1 MNSGNL
7 PGRRFSFPVRK
18 KSEANKTVKSIKKI
32 SAGKSPN
39 LPKKEASPPE
49 NVGVATKPRS
59 GSYNL
64 MPASDDQMVRS
75 NEDLESV
82 EVSSRENGSSGDGA
96 LDDIDGD
103 VATGTD
109 VSDPQKTKAAI
120 EHYQSKLNKTM
131 EQIKAEQAAKEEN
144 VNEYLRLASSA
155 SADKQQLARIKAV
168 FEKKNQKSTQSISTL
183 QKKLEGYT
191 KRIEDIQTSGVTGHK
206 KAKEVLSDM
215 GHGLKGVGAN
225 IVDGITGFS
234 GGVVGNIKGAKDTM
248 MAKPKEFAHLIK
260 NKFGS
265 ADNINQM
272 KSLDDAGGMEGEK
285 PQGGTLP
292 ARYLSGYMSFPAS
305 SQSKED
311 TINDKN
317 FKYPSEDDNSS
328 ILSGSNLEY
337 QSSPMSNSQN
347 TSQQFV
353 GLTQAAL
360 EPILQ
365 EVEQLRETNKSLAET
380 VSRLTEELEHC
391 KRWHNTE
398 VSGLRQTLDEE
409 RFKYERLEEQMND
422 MTELNQNE
430 FSNLRQDISSMEEKI
445 EYRLDERTT
454 DLQDNVENCQTRISK
469 MELQQQQQQ
478 IISMEMVEN
487 VTFRTLLTKLINVVL
502 AIVAVV
508 LVIVS
513 TAANLVAPFLTTR
526 ARILSSAILVVAI
539 ILVGRDWE
547 RLTLCLSS
555 IWQYVYESQPF
566 R

>member
-7 PGRRFSFPVRK
+7 AARRFSFPVRK
-18 KSEANKTVKSIKKI
+18 KSDAHKTAKSLKKI
-32 SAGKSPN
+32 SASKSPS
-39 LPKKEASPPE
+39 LSKKESTPPE
-49 NVGVATKPRS
+49 NAGAGSKPRS

-64 MPASDDQMVRS
+64 MPAPDDQMVRS

-103 VATGTD
+103 VATGSD
-109 VSDPQKTKAAI
+109 APDPQRTKAAI
-120 EHYQSKLNKTM
+120 EHYQSKVNKTM

-144 VNEYLRLASSA
+144 VNEYLRLAASA
-155 SADKQQLARIKAV
+155 NADKQQLARIKAV
-168 FEKKNQKSTQSISTL
+168 FEKKNQKSTQSISNL

-191 KRIEDIQTSGVTGHK
+191 KRIEEIQTSGVTGHK

-215 GHGLKGVGAN
+215 GHGLKFRLSVAKDRSKTKGGVGAN

-272 KSLDDAGGMEGEK
+272 KSLEEAGGTEGDK
-285 PQGGTLP
+285 QHGGTLP
-292 ARYLSGYMSFPAS
+292 ARYLVG
-305 SQSKED
+305 
-311 TINDKN
+311 

-328 ILSGSNLEY
+328 ILSGSNYEV
-337 QSSPMSNSQN
+337 QSSPLSNSQN
-347 TSQQFV
+347 TSQQFP
-353 GLTQAAL
+353 GLTPAAL
-360 EPILQ
+360 DPIFQ
-365 EVEQLRETNKSLAET
+365 EMDLLKENNKSLSEMVT
-380 VSRLTEELEHC
+380 RLTDELHQC
-391 KRWHNTE
+391 KRWYGTE
-398 VSGLRQTLDEE
+398 VSALRQSLEE
-409 RFKYERLEEQMND
+409 EGFKYERLEEQMND

-502 AIVAVV
+502 AIVAVI
-508 LVIVS
+508 LVVVS

-526 ARILSSAILVVAI
+526 ARILSSALLVVAI
-539 ILVGRDWE
+539 VIVGRNWDG
-547 RLTLCLSS
+547 LILCMSS
-555 IWQYVYESQPF
+555 IWQYVFEAQPF

>member
-1 MNSGNL
+1 M
-7 PGRRFSFPVRK
+7 K
-18 KSEANKTVKSIKKI
+18 KSEAGKTAKIVKKI
-32 SAGKSPN
+32 SASKSPN
-39 LPKKEASPPE
+39 LPKKEPSPPE
-49 NVGVATKPRS
+49 NAGLGTKPRS

-64 MPASDDQMVRS
+64 MPAPDDQMVRS

-103 VATGTD
+103 GASGTE
-109 VSDPQKTKAAI
+109 VSDPQRTKSAI
-120 EHYQSKLNKTM
+120 EHYQRKLNKTM
-131 EQIKAEQAAKEEN
+131 ELIKAEQAAKEEN
-144 VNEYLRLASSA
+144 VNEYLRLAASA
-155 SADKQQLARIKAV
+155 SEDKQQLARIKAV

-183 QKKLEGYT
+183 QKKLEGYS
-191 KRIEDIQTSGVTGHK
+191 KRIEEIQTSGVTSHK

-215 GHGLKGVGAN
+215 GHGLK
-225 IVDGITGFS
+225 
-234 GGVVGNIKGAKDTM
+234 GVVGNIKGAKDTM

-265 ADNINQM
+265 ADNINQI
-272 KSLDDAGGMEGEK
+272 KSLEEAGGTEGDK
-285 PQGGTLP
+285 QHGGTLP
-292 ARYLSGYMSFPAS
+292 AS
-305 SQSKED
+305 
-311 TINDKN
+311 

-328 ILSGSNLEY
+328 ILSGSNFEI
-337 QSSPMSNSQN
+337 QSSPLSNSQN
-347 TSQQFV
+347 TSQQFP

-365 EVEQLRETNKSLAET
+365 EMEQVKESNKLLSET
-380 VSRLTEELEHC
+380 VTRLTEELDQC
-391 KRWHNTE
+391 KRWYSTE
-398 VSGLRQTLDEE
+398 LTTLRQVFDEE

-430 FSNLRQDISSMEEKI
+430 FSNLRQDITSMDEKI
-445 EYRLDERTT
+445 QYRLDERTT
-454 DLQDNVENCQTRISK
+454 DLQDNVENCQTRITK

-478 IISMEMVEN
+478 IISMEMVDN

-508 LVIVS
+508 LVVVS

-526 ARILSSAILVVAI
+526 ARILSSALLVVAI
-539 ILVGRDWE
+539 ILVGRNWDS
-547 RLTLCLSS
+547 LILCFDS
-555 IWQYVYESQPF
+555 IWQYVFETQPF

>member
-18 KSEANKTVKSIKKI
+18 KSEASKTVKSIKKI
-32 SAGKSPN
+32 AAGKSPN

-49 NVGVATKPRS
+49 NAGTKPRS

-109 VSDPQKTKAAI
+109 VSDPQRTKAAI
-120 EHYQSKLNKTM
+120 EHYQSKVNKTM

-234 GGVVGNIKGAKDTM
+234 GGVVGNIKGAKDTV

-292 ARYLSGYMSFPAS
+292 AS
-305 SQSKED
+305 
-311 TINDKN
+311 

-365 EVEQLRETNKSLAET
+365 EVEVLRETNKSLAET
-380 VSRLTEELEHC
+380 VSRLTEELDHC

-398 VSGLRQTLDEE
+398 VSALRQTLDEE

-513 TAANLVAPFLTTR
+513 TAANLIAPFLTTR
-526 ARILSSAILVVAI
+526 ARILSSAILVMAI

-547 RLTLCLSS
+547 RLVHCLNS
-555 IWQYVYESQPF
+555 IWQYVYESRPF

>member
-1 MNSGNL
+1 M
-7 PGRRFSFPVRK
+7 K
-18 KSEANKTVKSIKKI
+18 KSEAGKTAKIVKKI
-32 SAGKSPN
+32 SACKSPN
-39 LPKKEASPPE
+39 LPKKEPSPPE
-49 NVGVATKPRS
+49 NAGLGTKPRS

-64 MPASDDQMVRS
+64 MPAPDDQMVRS

-103 VATGTD
+103 GASGTE
-109 VSDPQKTKAAI
+109 VSDPQRTKSAI
-120 EHYQSKLNKTM
+120 EHYQRKLSKTM
-131 EQIKAEQAAKEEN
+131 ELIKAEQAAKEEN
-144 VNEYLRLASSA
+144 VNEYLRLAASA
-155 SADKQQLARIKAV
+155 SEDKQQLARIKAV

-183 QKKLEGYT
+183 QKKLEGYS
-191 KRIEDIQTSGVTGHK
+191 KRIEEIQTSGVTSHK

-215 GHGLKGVGAN
+215 GHGLK
-225 IVDGITGFS
+225 
-234 GGVVGNIKGAKDTM
+234 GVVGNIKGAKDTM

-265 ADNINQM
+265 ADNINQI
-272 KSLDDAGGMEGEK
+272 KSLEEAGGTEGDK
-285 PQGGTLP
+285 QHGGTLP
-292 ARYLSGYMSFPAS
+292 AS
-305 SQSKED
+305 
-311 TINDKN
+311 

-328 ILSGSNLEY
+328 ILSGSNFEI
-337 QSSPMSNSQN
+337 QSSPLSNSQN
-347 TSQQFV
+347 TSQQFP

-365 EVEQLRETNKSLAET
+365 EMEQVKESNKLLSET
-380 VSRLTEELEHC
+380 VTRLTEELDQC
-391 KRWHNTE
+391 KRWYSTE
-398 VSGLRQTLDEE
+398 LTTLRQVFDEE

-430 FSNLRQDISSMEEKI
+430 FSNLRQDITSMDEKI
-445 EYRLDERTT
+445 QYRLDERTT
-454 DLQDNVENCQTRISK
+454 DLQDNVENCQTRITK

-478 IISMEMVEN
+478 IISMEMVDN

-508 LVIVS
+508 LVVVS

-526 ARILSSAILVVAI
+526 ARILSSALLVVAI
-539 ILVGRDWE
+539 ILVGRNWDS
-547 RLTLCLSS
+547 LILCFDS
-555 IWQYVYESQPF
+555 IWQYVFETQPF

>member
-1 MNSGNL
+1 MNSRNL
-7 PGRRFSFPVRK
+7 AARRFSFPARK
-18 KSEANKTVKSIKKI
+18 KSEAGKTAKIVKKI
-32 SAGKSPN
+32 SACKSPN
-39 LPKKEASPPE
+39 LPKKEPSPPE
-49 NVGVATKPRS
+49 NAGLGTKPRS

-64 MPASDDQMVRS
+64 MPAPDDQMVRS

-103 VATGTD
+103 GASGTE
-109 VSDPQKTKAAI
+109 VSDPQRTKAAI
-120 EHYQSKLNKTM
+120 EHYQRKLNKTM
-131 EQIKAEQAAKEEN
+131 ELIKAEQAAKEEN
-144 VNEYLRLASSA
+144 VNEYLRLAASA
-155 SADKQQLARIKAV
+155 SEDKQQLARIKAV

-183 QKKLEGYT
+183 QKKLEGYS
-191 KRIEDIQTSGVTGHK
+191 KRIEEIQTSGVTSHK

-215 GHGLKGVGAN
+215 GHGLK
-225 IVDGITGFS
+225 
-234 GGVVGNIKGAKDTM
+234 GVVGNIKGAKDTM

-265 ADNINQM
+265 ADNINQI
-272 KSLDDAGGMEGEK
+272 KSLEEAGGTEGDK
-285 PQGGTLP
+285 QHGGTLP
-292 ARYLSGYMSFPAS
+292 ARYLIG
-305 SQSKED
+305 
-311 TINDKN
+311 

-328 ILSGSNLEY
+328 ILSGSNFEI
-337 QSSPMSNSQN
+337 QSSPLSNSQN
-347 TSQQFV
+347 TSQQFP

-365 EVEQLRETNKSLAET
+365 EMEQIKESNKLLSET
-380 VSRLTEELEHC
+380 VTRLTEELDQC
-391 KRWHNTE
+391 KRWYSTE
-398 VSGLRQTLDEE
+398 LAALKQVFDEE

-430 FSNLRQDISSMEEKI
+430 FSNLRQDITSMDEKI
-445 EYRLDERTT
+445 QYRLDERTT
-454 DLQDNVENCQTRISK
+454 DLQDNVENCQTRITK

-478 IISMEMVEN
+478 IISMEMVDN

-508 LVIVS
+508 LVVVS

-526 ARILSSAILVVAI
+526 ARILSSALLVVAI
-539 ILVGRDWE
+539 ILVGRNWDS
-547 RLTLCLSS
+547 LILCFDS
-555 IWQYVYESQPF
+555 IWQYVFETQPF

>member
-1 MNSGNL
+1 MNSRNL
-7 PGRRFSFPVRK
+7 AARRFSFPARK
-18 KSEANKTVKSIKKI
+18 KSEAGKTSKIVKKI
-32 SAGKSPN
+32 SASKSPN
-39 LPKKEASPPE
+39 LPKKEPSPPE
-49 NVGVATKPRS
+49 NAGLGTKPRS

-64 MPASDDQMVRS
+64 MPAPDDQMVRS

-103 VATGTD
+103 GASGTE
-109 VSDPQKTKAAI
+109 VSDPQRTKSAI
-120 EHYQSKLNKTM
+120 EHYQRKLSKTM
-131 EQIKAEQAAKEEN
+131 ELIKAEQAAKEEN
-144 VNEYLRLASSA
+144 VNEYLRLAASA
-155 SADKQQLARIKAV
+155 SEDKQQLARIKAV

-183 QKKLEGYT
+183 QKKLEGYS
-191 KRIEDIQTSGVTGHK
+191 KRIEEIQTSGVTSHK

-215 GHGLKGVGAN
+215 GHGLKFRLSVAK
-225 IVDGITGFS
+225 DRS
-234 GGVVGNIKGAKDTM
+234 KPKGGVVGNIKGAKDTM

-265 ADNINQM
+265 ADNINQI
-272 KSLDDAGGMEGEK
+272 KSLEEAGGTEGDK
-285 PQGGTLP
+285 QHGGTLP
-292 ARYLSGYMSFPAS
+292 ARYLIG
-305 SQSKED
+305 
-311 TINDKN
+311 

-328 ILSGSNLEY
+328 ILSGSNFEI
-337 QSSPMSNSQN
+337 QSSPLSNSQN
-347 TSQQFV
+347 TSQQFP

-365 EVEQLRETNKSLAET
+365 EMEQVKESNKLLSET
-380 VSRLTEELEHC
+380 VTRLTEELDQC
-391 KRWHNTE
+391 KRWYSTE
-398 VSGLRQTLDEE
+398 LAALKQVFDEE

-430 FSNLRQDISSMEEKI
+430 FSNLRQDITSMDEKI
-445 EYRLDERTT
+445 QYRLDERTT
-454 DLQDNVENCQTRISK
+454 DLQDNVENCQTRITK

-478 IISMEMVEN
+478 IISMEMVDN

-508 LVIVS
+508 LVVVS

-526 ARILSSAILVVAI
+526 ARILSSALLVVAI
-539 ILVGRDWE
+539 ILVGRNWDS
-547 RLTLCLSS
+547 LILCFDS
-555 IWQYVYESQPF
+555 IWQYVFETQPF

>member
-1 MNSGNL
+1 MNSRNL
-7 PGRRFSFPVRK
+7 AARRFSFPARK
-18 KSEANKTVKSIKKI
+18 KSEAGKTAKIVKKI
-32 SAGKSPN
+32 SASKSPN
-39 LPKKEASPPE
+39 LPKKEPSPPE
-49 NVGVATKPRS
+49 NAGLGTKPRS

-64 MPASDDQMVRS
+64 MPAPDDQMVRS

-103 VATGTD
+103 GASGTE
-109 VSDPQKTKAAI
+109 VSDPQRTKSAI
-120 EHYQSKLNKTM
+120 EHYQRKLSKTM
-131 EQIKAEQAAKEEN
+131 ELIKAEQAAKEEN
-144 VNEYLRLASSA
+144 VNEYLRLAASA
-155 SADKQQLARIKAV
+155 SEDKQQLARIKAV

-183 QKKLEGYT
+183 QKKLEGYS
-191 KRIEDIQTSGVTGHK
+191 KRIEEIQTSGVTSHK

-215 GHGLKGVGAN
+215 GHGLK
-225 IVDGITGFS
+225 
-234 GGVVGNIKGAKDTM
+234 GVVGNIKGAKDTM

-265 ADNINQM
+265 ADNINQI
-272 KSLDDAGGMEGEK
+272 KSLEEAGGTEGDK
-285 PQGGTLP
+285 QHGGTLP
-292 ARYLSGYMSFPAS
+292 AS
-305 SQSKED
+305 
-311 TINDKN
+311 

-328 ILSGSNLEY
+328 ILSGSNFEI
-337 QSSPMSNSQN
+337 QSSPLSNSQN
-347 TSQQFV
+347 TSQQFP

-365 EVEQLRETNKSLAET
+365 EMEQVKESNKLLSET
-380 VSRLTEELEHC
+380 VTRLTEELDQC
-391 KRWHNTE
+391 KRWYSTE
-398 VSGLRQTLDEE
+398 LAALKQVFDEE

-430 FSNLRQDISSMEEKI
+430 FSNLRQDITSMDEKI
-445 EYRLDERTT
+445 QYRLDERTT
-454 DLQDNVENCQTRISK
+454 DLQDNVENCQTRITK

-478 IISMEMVEN
+478 IISMEMVDN

-508 LVIVS
+508 LVVVS

-526 ARILSSAILVVAI
+526 ARILSSALLVVAI
-539 ILVGRDWE
+539 ILVGRNWDS
-547 RLTLCLSS
+547 LILCFDS
-555 IWQYVYESQPF
+555 IWQYVFETQPF

>member
-1 MNSGNL
+1 MNSRNL
-7 PGRRFSFPVRK
+7 AARRFSFPARK
-18 KSEANKTVKSIKKI
+18 KSEAGKTAKIVKKI
-32 SAGKSPN
+32 SASKSPN
-39 LPKKEASPPE
+39 LPKKEPSPPE
-49 NVGVATKPRS
+49 NAGLGTKPRS

-64 MPASDDQMVRS
+64 MPAPDDQMVRS

-103 VATGTD
+103 GASGTE
-109 VSDPQKTKAAI
+109 VSDPQRTKAAI
-120 EHYQSKLNKTM
+120 EHYQRKLNKTM
-131 EQIKAEQAAKEEN
+131 ELIKAEQAAKEEN
-144 VNEYLRLASSA
+144 VNEYLRLAASA
-155 SADKQQLARIKAV
+155 SEDKQQLARIKAV

-183 QKKLEGYT
+183 QKKLEGYS
-191 KRIEDIQTSGVTGHK
+191 KRIEEIQTSGVTSHK

-265 ADNINQM
+265 ADNINQI
-272 KSLDDAGGMEGEK
+272 KSLEEAGGTEGDK
-285 PQGGTLP
+285 QHGGTLP
-292 ARYLSGYMSFPAS
+292 AS
-305 SQSKED
+305 
-311 TINDKN
+311 

-328 ILSGSNLEY
+328 ILSGSNFEI
-337 QSSPMSNSQN
+337 QSSPLSNSQN
-347 TSQQFV
+347 TSQQFP
-353 GLTQAAL
+353 GLVTQAVL
-360 EPILQ
+360 DPILQ
-365 EVEQLRETNKSLAET
+365 EMEQVKESNKLLSET
-380 VSRLTEELEHC
+380 VTRLTEELDQC
-391 KRWHNTE
+391 KRWYSTE
-398 VSGLRQTLDEE
+398 LTTLRQVFDEE

-430 FSNLRQDISSMEEKI
+430 FSNLRQDITSMDEKI
-445 EYRLDERTT
+445 QYRLDERTT
-454 DLQDNVENCQTRISK
+454 DLQDNVENCQTRITK

-478 IISMEMVEN
+478 IISMEMVDN

-508 LVIVS
+508 LVVVS

-526 ARILSSAILVVAI
+526 ARILSSALLVVAI
-539 ILVGRDWE
+539 ILVGRNWDS
-547 RLTLCLSS
+547 LILCFDS
-555 IWQYVYESQPF
+555 IWQYVFETQPF

>member
-1 MNSGNL
+1 M
-7 PGRRFSFPVRK
+7 K
-18 KSEANKTVKSIKKI
+18 KSEAGKTAKIVKKI
-32 SAGKSPN
+32 SASKSPN
-39 LPKKEASPPE
+39 LPKKEPSPPE
-49 NVGVATKPRS
+49 NAGLGTKPRS

-64 MPASDDQMVRS
+64 MPAPDDQMVRS

-103 VATGTD
+103 GASGTE
-109 VSDPQKTKAAI
+109 VSDPQRTKSAI
-120 EHYQSKLNKTM
+120 EHYQRKLSKTM
-131 EQIKAEQAAKEEN
+131 ELIKAEQAAKEEN
-144 VNEYLRLASSA
+144 VNEYLRLAASA
-155 SADKQQLARIKAV
+155 SEDKQQLARIKAV

-183 QKKLEGYT
+183 QKKLEGYS
-191 KRIEDIQTSGVTGHK
+191 KRIEEIQTSGVTSHK

-215 GHGLKGVGAN
+215 GHGLK
-225 IVDGITGFS
+225 
-234 GGVVGNIKGAKDTM
+234 GVVGNIKGAKDTM

-265 ADNINQM
+265 ADNINQI
-272 KSLDDAGGMEGEK
+272 KSLEEAGGTEGDK
-285 PQGGTLP
+285 QHGGTLP
-292 ARYLSGYMSFPAS
+292 AS
-305 SQSKED
+305 
-311 TINDKN
+311 

-328 ILSGSNLEY
+328 ILSGSNFEI
-337 QSSPMSNSQN
+337 QSSPLSNSQN
-347 TSQQFV
+347 TSQQFP

-365 EVEQLRETNKSLAET
+365 EMEQVKESNKLLSET
-380 VSRLTEELEHC
+380 VTRLTEELDQC
-391 KRWHNTE
+391 KRWYSTE
-398 VSGLRQTLDEE
+398 LAALKQVFDEE

-430 FSNLRQDISSMEEKI
+430 FSNLRQDITSMDEKI
-445 EYRLDERTT
+445 QYRLDERTT
-454 DLQDNVENCQTRISK
+454 DLQDNVENCQTRITK

-478 IISMEMVEN
+478 IISMEMVDN

-508 LVIVS
+508 LVVVS

-526 ARILSSAILVVAI
+526 ARILSSALLVVAI
-539 ILVGRDWE
+539 ILVGRNWDS
-547 RLTLCLSS
+547 LILCFDS
-555 IWQYVYESQPF
+555 IWQYVFETQPF

>member
-18 KSEANKTVKSIKKI
+18 KSEASKTVKSIKKI
-32 SAGKSPN
+32 AAGKSPN

-49 NVGVATKPRS
+49 NAGTKPRS

-109 VSDPQKTKAAI
+109 VSDPQRTKAAI
-120 EHYQSKLNKTM
+120 EHYQSKVNKTM

-234 GGVVGNIKGAKDTM
+234 GGVVGNIKGAKDTV

-292 ARYLSGYMSFPAS
+292 ARYLSGYMSLPAS
-305 SQSKED
+305 SQTKED

-365 EVEQLRETNKSLAET
+365 EVEVLRETNKSLAET
-380 VSRLTEELEHC
+380 VSRLTEELDHC

-398 VSGLRQTLDEE
+398 VSALRQTLDEE

-513 TAANLVAPFLTTR
+513 TAANLIAPFLTTR
-526 ARILSSAILVVAI
+526 ARILSSAILVMAI

-547 RLTLCLSS
+547 RLVHCLNS
-555 IWQYVYESQPF
+555 IWQYVYESRPF

>member
-1 MNSGNL
+1 MNSRNL
-7 PGRRFSFPVRK
+7 AARRFSFPARK
-18 KSEANKTVKSIKKI
+18 KSEAGKTAKIVKKI
-32 SAGKSPN
+32 SACKSPN
-39 LPKKEASPPE
+39 LPKKEPSPPE
-49 NVGVATKPRS
+49 NAGLGTKPRS

-64 MPASDDQMVRS
+64 MPAPDDQMVRS

-103 VATGTD
+103 GASGTE
-109 VSDPQKTKAAI
+109 VSDPQRTKAAI
-120 EHYQSKLNKTM
+120 EHYQRKLNKTM
-131 EQIKAEQAAKEEN
+131 ELIKAEQAAKEEN
-144 VNEYLRLASSA
+144 VNEYLRLAASA
-155 SADKQQLARIKAV
+155 SEDKQQLARIKAV

-183 QKKLEGYT
+183 QKKLEGYS
-191 KRIEDIQTSGVTGHK
+191 KRIEEIQTSGVTSHK

-215 GHGLKGVGAN
+215 GHGLKFRLSVAK
-225 IVDGITGFS
+225 DRS
-234 GGVVGNIKGAKDTM
+234 KPKGGVVGNIKGAKDTM

-265 ADNINQM
+265 ADNINQI
-272 KSLDDAGGMEGEK
+272 KSLEEAGGTEGDK
-285 PQGGTLP
+285 QHGGTLP
-292 ARYLSGYMSFPAS
+292 ARYLIG
-305 SQSKED
+305 
-311 TINDKN
+311 

-328 ILSGSNLEY
+328 ILSGSNFEI
-337 QSSPMSNSQN
+337 QSSPLSNSQN
-347 TSQQFV
+347 TSQQFP

-365 EVEQLRETNKSLAET
+365 EMEQIKESNKLLSET
-380 VSRLTEELEHC
+380 VTRLTEELDQC
-391 KRWHNTE
+391 KRWYSTE
-398 VSGLRQTLDEE
+398 LAALKQVFDEE

-430 FSNLRQDISSMEEKI
+430 FSNLRQDITSMDEKI
-445 EYRLDERTT
+445 QYRLDERTT
-454 DLQDNVENCQTRISK
+454 DLQDNVENCQTRITK

-478 IISMEMVEN
+478 IISMEMVDN

-508 LVIVS
+508 LVVVS

-526 ARILSSAILVVAI
+526 ARILSSALLVVAI
-539 ILVGRDWE
+539 ILVGRNWDS
-547 RLTLCLSS
+547 LILCFDS
-555 IWQYVYESQPF
+555 IWQYVFETQPF

>member
-1 MNSGNL
+1 M
-7 PGRRFSFPVRK
+7 K
-18 KSEANKTVKSIKKI
+18 KSEAGKTSKIVKKI
-32 SAGKSPN
+32 SASKSPN
-39 LPKKEASPPE
+39 LPKKEPSPPE
-49 NVGVATKPRS
+49 NAGLGTKPRS

-64 MPASDDQMVRS
+64 MPAPDDQMVRS

-103 VATGTD
+103 GASGTE
-109 VSDPQKTKAAI
+109 VSDPQRTKSAI
-120 EHYQSKLNKTM
+120 EHYQRKLSKTM
-131 EQIKAEQAAKEEN
+131 ELIKAEQAAKEEN
-144 VNEYLRLASSA
+144 VNEYLRLAASA
-155 SADKQQLARIKAV
+155 SEDKQQLARIKAV

-183 QKKLEGYT
+183 QKKLEGYS
-191 KRIEDIQTSGVTGHK
+191 KRIEEIQTSGVTSHK

-215 GHGLKGVGAN
+215 GHGLK
-225 IVDGITGFS
+225 
-234 GGVVGNIKGAKDTM
+234 GVVGNIKGAKDTM

-265 ADNINQM
+265 ADNINQI
-272 KSLDDAGGMEGEK
+272 KSLEEAGGTEGDK
-285 PQGGTLP
+285 QHGGTLP
-292 ARYLSGYMSFPAS
+292 AS
-305 SQSKED
+305 
-311 TINDKN
+311 

-328 ILSGSNLEY
+328 ILSGSNFEI
-337 QSSPMSNSQN
+337 QSSPLSNSQN
-347 TSQQFV
+347 TSQQFP

-365 EVEQLRETNKSLAET
+365 EMEQVKESNKLLSET
-380 VSRLTEELEHC
+380 VTRLTEELDQC
-391 KRWHNTE
+391 KRWYSTE
-398 VSGLRQTLDEE
+398 LAALKQVFDEE

-430 FSNLRQDISSMEEKI
+430 FSNLRQDITSMDEKI
-445 EYRLDERTT
+445 QYRLDERTT
-454 DLQDNVENCQTRISK
+454 DLQDNVENCQTRITK

-478 IISMEMVEN
+478 IISMEMVDN

-508 LVIVS
+508 LVVVS

-526 ARILSSAILVVAI
+526 ARILSSALLVVAI
-539 ILVGRDWE
+539 ILVGRNWDS
-547 RLTLCLSS
+547 LILCFDS
-555 IWQYVYESQPF
+555 IWQYVFETQPF

>member
-1 MNSGNL
+1 M
-7 PGRRFSFPVRK
+7 K
-18 KSEANKTVKSIKKI
+18 KSEAGKTAKIVKKI
-32 SAGKSPN
+32 SASKSPN
-39 LPKKEASPPE
+39 LPKKEPSPPE
-49 NVGVATKPRS
+49 NAGLGTKPRS

-64 MPASDDQMVRS
+64 MPAPDDQMVRS

-103 VATGTD
+103 GASGTE
-109 VSDPQKTKAAI
+109 VSDPQRTKSAI
-120 EHYQSKLNKTM
+120 EHYQRKLSKTM
-131 EQIKAEQAAKEEN
+131 ELIKAEQAAKEEN
-144 VNEYLRLASSA
+144 VNEYLRLAASA
-155 SADKQQLARIKAV
+155 SEDKQQLARIKAV

-183 QKKLEGYT
+183 QKKLEGYS
-191 KRIEDIQTSGVTGHK
+191 KRIEEIQTSGVTSHK

-215 GHGLKGVGAN
+215 GHGLK
-225 IVDGITGFS
+225 
-234 GGVVGNIKGAKDTM
+234 GVVGNIKGAKDTM

-265 ADNINQM
+265 ADNINQI
-272 KSLDDAGGMEGEK
+272 KSLEEPGGTEGDK
-285 PQGGTLP
+285 QHGGTLP
-292 ARYLSGYMSFPAS
+292 AS
-305 SQSKED
+305 
-311 TINDKN
+311 

-328 ILSGSNLEY
+328 ILSGSNFEI
-337 QSSPMSNSQN
+337 QSSPLSNSQN
-347 TSQQFV
+347 TSQQFP

-365 EVEQLRETNKSLAET
+365 EMEQVKESNKLLSET
-380 VSRLTEELEHC
+380 VTRLTEELDQC
-391 KRWHNTE
+391 KRWYSTE
-398 VSGLRQTLDEE
+398 LTTLRQVFDEE

-430 FSNLRQDISSMEEKI
+430 FSNLRQDITSMDEKI
-445 EYRLDERTT
+445 QYRLDERTT
-454 DLQDNVENCQTRISK
+454 DLQDNVENCQTRITK

-478 IISMEMVEN
+478 IISMEMVDN

-508 LVIVS
+508 LVVVS

-526 ARILSSAILVVAI
+526 ARILSSALLVVAI
-539 ILVGRDWE
+539 ILVGRNWDS
-547 RLTLCLSS
+547 LILCFDS
-555 IWQYVYESQPF
+555 IWQYVFETQPF

>member
-1 MNSGNL
+1 M
-7 PGRRFSFPVRK
+7 K
-18 KSEANKTVKSIKKI
+18 KSEAGKTSKIVKKI
-32 SAGKSPN
+32 SASKSPN
-39 LPKKEASPPE
+39 LPKKEPSPPE
-49 NVGVATKPRS
+49 NAGLGTKPRS

-64 MPASDDQMVRS
+64 MPAPDDQMVRS

-103 VATGTD
+103 GASGTE
-109 VSDPQKTKAAI
+109 VSDPQRTKSAI
-120 EHYQSKLNKTM
+120 EHYQRKLSKTM
-131 EQIKAEQAAKEEN
+131 ELIKAEQAAKEEN
-144 VNEYLRLASSA
+144 VNEYLRLAASA
-155 SADKQQLARIKAV
+155 SEDKQQLARIKAV

-183 QKKLEGYT
+183 QKKLEGYS
-191 KRIEDIQTSGVTGHK
+191 KRIEEIQTSGVTSHK

-215 GHGLKGVGAN
+215 GHGLK
-225 IVDGITGFS
+225 
-234 GGVVGNIKGAKDTM
+234 GVVGNIKGAKDTM

-265 ADNINQM
+265 ADNINQI
-272 KSLDDAGGMEGEK
+272 KSLEEPGGTEGDK
-285 PQGGTLP
+285 QHGGTLP
-292 ARYLSGYMSFPAS
+292 AS
-305 SQSKED
+305 
-311 TINDKN
+311 

-328 ILSGSNLEY
+328 ILSGSNFEI
-337 QSSPMSNSQN
+337 QSSPLSNSQN
-347 TSQQFV
+347 TSQQFP

-365 EVEQLRETNKSLAET
+365 EMEQVKESNKLLSET
-380 VSRLTEELEHC
+380 VTRLTEELDQC
-391 KRWHNTE
+391 KRWYSTE
-398 VSGLRQTLDEE
+398 LAALKQVFDEE

-430 FSNLRQDISSMEEKI
+430 FSNLRQDITSMDEKI
-445 EYRLDERTT
+445 QYRLDERTT
-454 DLQDNVENCQTRISK
+454 DLQDNVENCQTRITK

-478 IISMEMVEN
+478 IISMEMVDN

-508 LVIVS
+508 LVVVS

-526 ARILSSAILVVAI
+526 ARILSSALLVVAI
-539 ILVGRDWE
+539 ILVGRNWDS
-547 RLTLCLSS
+547 LILCFDS
-555 IWQYVYESQPF
+555 IWQYVFETQPF

>member
-7 PGRRFSFPVRK
+7 AARRFSFPVRK
-18 KSEANKTVKSIKKI
+18 KSDAHKTAKSLKKI
-32 SAGKSPN
+32 SASKSPS
-39 LPKKEASPPE
+39 LSKKESTPPE
-49 NVGVATKPRS
+49 NAGAGSKPRS

-64 MPASDDQMVRS
+64 MPAPDDQMVRS

-103 VATGTD
+103 VATGSD
-109 VSDPQKTKAAI
+109 APDPQRTKAAI
-120 EHYQSKLNKTM
+120 EHYQSKVNKTM

-144 VNEYLRLASSA
+144 VNEYLRLAASA
-155 SADKQQLARIKAV
+155 NADKQQLARIKAV
-168 FEKKNQKSTQSISTL
+168 FEKKNQKSTQSISNL

-191 KRIEDIQTSGVTGHK
+191 KRIEEIQTSGVTGHK

-215 GHGLKGVGAN
+215 GHGLK
-225 IVDGITGFS
+225 
-234 GGVVGNIKGAKDTM
+234 GVVGNIKGAKDTM

-272 KSLDDAGGMEGEK
+272 KSLEEAGGTEGDK
-285 PQGGTLP
+285 QHGGTLP
-292 ARYLSGYMSFPAS
+292 AS
-305 SQSKED
+305 
-311 TINDKN
+311 

-328 ILSGSNLEY
+328 ILSGSNYEV
-337 QSSPMSNSQN
+337 QSSPLSNSQN
-347 TSQQFV
+347 TSQQFP
-353 GLTQAAL
+353 GLTPAAL
-360 EPILQ
+360 DPIFQ
-365 EVEQLRETNKSLAET
+365 EMDLLKENNKSLSEMVT
-380 VSRLTEELEHC
+380 RLTDELHQC
-391 KRWHNTE
+391 KRWYGTE
-398 VSGLRQTLDEE
+398 VSALRQSLEE
-409 RFKYERLEEQMND
+409 EGFKYERLEEQMND

-502 AIVAVV
+502 AIVAVI
-508 LVIVS
+508 LVVVS

-526 ARILSSAILVVAI
+526 ARILSSALLVVAI
-539 ILVGRDWE
+539 VIVGRNWDG
-547 RLTLCLSS
+547 LILCMSS
-555 IWQYVYESQPF
+555 IWQYVFEAQPF

>member
-1 MNSGNL
+1 MNSRNL
-7 PGRRFSFPVRK
+7 AARRFSFPARK
-18 KSEANKTVKSIKKI
+18 KSEAGKTAKIVKKI
-32 SAGKSPN
+32 SACKSPN
-39 LPKKEASPPE
+39 LPKKEPSPPE
-49 NVGVATKPRS
+49 NAGLGTKPRS

-64 MPASDDQMVRS
+64 MPAPDDQMVRS

-103 VATGTD
+103 GASGTE
-109 VSDPQKTKAAI
+109 VSDPQRTKAAI
-120 EHYQSKLNKTM
+120 EHYQRKLNKTM
-131 EQIKAEQAAKEEN
+131 ELIKAEQAAKEEN
-144 VNEYLRLASSA
+144 VNEYLRLAASA
-155 SADKQQLARIKAV
+155 SEDKQQLARIKAV

-183 QKKLEGYT
+183 QKKLEGYS
-191 KRIEDIQTSGVTGHK
+191 KRIEEIQTSGVTSHK

-265 ADNINQM
+265 ADNINQI
-272 KSLDDAGGMEGEK
+272 KSLEEAGGTEGDK
-285 PQGGTLP
+285 QHGGTLP
-292 ARYLSGYMSFPAS
+292 ARYLIG
-305 SQSKED
+305 
-311 TINDKN
+311 

-328 ILSGSNLEY
+328 ILSGSNFEI
-337 QSSPMSNSQN
+337 QSSPLSNSQN
-347 TSQQFV
+347 TSQQFP

-365 EVEQLRETNKSLAET
+365 EMEQIKESNKLLSET
-380 VSRLTEELEHC
+380 VTRLTEELDQC
-391 KRWHNTE
+391 KRWYSTE
-398 VSGLRQTLDEE
+398 LAALKQVFDEE

-430 FSNLRQDISSMEEKI
+430 FSNLRQDITSMDEKI
-445 EYRLDERTT
+445 QYRLDERTT
-454 DLQDNVENCQTRISK
+454 DLQDNVENCQTRITK

-478 IISMEMVEN
+478 IISMEMVDN

-508 LVIVS
+508 LVVVS

-526 ARILSSAILVVAI
+526 ARILSSALLVVAI
-539 ILVGRDWE
+539 ILVGRNWDS
-547 RLTLCLSS
+547 LILCFDS
-555 IWQYVYESQPF
+555 IWQYVFETQPF

>member
-7 PGRRFSFPVRK
+7 AARRFSFPVRK
-18 KSEANKTVKSIKKI
+18 KSDAHKTAKSLKKI
-32 SAGKSPN
+32 SASKSPS
-39 LPKKEASPPE
+39 LSKKESTPPE
-49 NVGVATKPRS
+49 NAGAGSKPRS

-64 MPASDDQMVRS
+64 MPAPDDQMVRS

-103 VATGTD
+103 VATGSD
-109 VSDPQKTKAAI
+109 APDPQRTKAAI
-120 EHYQSKLNKTM
+120 EHYQSKVNKTM

-144 VNEYLRLASSA
+144 VNEYLRLAASA
-155 SADKQQLARIKAV
+155 NADKQQLARIKAV
-168 FEKKNQKSTQSISTL
+168 FEKKNQKSTQSISNL

-191 KRIEDIQTSGVTGHK
+191 KRIEEIQTSGVTGHK

-215 GHGLKGVGAN
+215 GHGLKFRLSVAK
-225 IVDGITGFS
+225 DRSKTK

-272 KSLDDAGGMEGEK
+272 KSLEEAGGTEGDK
-285 PQGGTLP
+285 QHGGTLP
-292 ARYLSGYMSFPAS
+292 AS
-305 SQSKED
+305 
-311 TINDKN
+311 

-328 ILSGSNLEY
+328 ILSGSNYEV
-337 QSSPMSNSQN
+337 QSSPLSNSQN
-347 TSQQFV
+347 TSQQFP
-353 GLTQAAL
+353 GLTPAAL
-360 EPILQ
+360 DPIFQ
-365 EVEQLRETNKSLAET
+365 EMDLLKENNKSLSEMVT
-380 VSRLTEELEHC
+380 RLTDELHQC
-391 KRWHNTE
+391 KRWYGTE
-398 VSGLRQTLDEE
+398 VSALRQSLEE
-409 RFKYERLEEQMND
+409 EGFKYERLEEQMND

-502 AIVAVV
+502 AIVAVI
-508 LVIVS
+508 LVVVS

-526 ARILSSAILVVAI
+526 ARILSSALLVVAI
-539 ILVGRDWE
+539 VIVGRNWDG
-547 RLTLCLSS
+547 LILCMSS
-555 IWQYVYESQPF
+555 IWQYVFEAQPF

>member
-1 MNSGNL
+1 MNSRNL
-7 PGRRFSFPVRK
+7 AARRFSFPARK
-18 KSEANKTVKSIKKI
+18 KSEAGKTAKIVKKI
-32 SAGKSPN
+32 SACKSPN
-39 LPKKEASPPE
+39 LPKKEPSPPE
-49 NVGVATKPRS
+49 NAGLGTKPRS

-64 MPASDDQMVRS
+64 MPAPDDQMVRS

-103 VATGTD
+103 GASGTE
-109 VSDPQKTKAAI
+109 VSDPQRTKAAI
-120 EHYQSKLNKTM
+120 EHYQRKLNKTM
-131 EQIKAEQAAKEEN
+131 ELIKAEQAAKEEN
-144 VNEYLRLASSA
+144 VNEYLRLAASA
-155 SADKQQLARIKAV
+155 SEDKQQLARIKAV

-183 QKKLEGYT
+183 QKKLEGYS
-191 KRIEDIQTSGVTGHK
+191 KRIEEIQTSGVTSHK

-215 GHGLKGVGAN
+215 GHGLNRFRLSVAK
-225 IVDGITGFS
+225 DRS
-234 GGVVGNIKGAKDTM
+234 KPKGGVVGNIKGAKDTM

-265 ADNINQM
+265 ADNINQI
-272 KSLDDAGGMEGEK
+272 KSLEEAGGTEGDK
-285 PQGGTLP
+285 QHGGTLP
-292 ARYLSGYMSFPAS
+292 ARYLIG
-305 SQSKED
+305 
-311 TINDKN
+311 

-328 ILSGSNLEY
+328 ILSGSNFEI
-337 QSSPMSNSQN
+337 QSSPLSNSQN
-347 TSQQFV
+347 TSQQFP

-365 EVEQLRETNKSLAET
+365 EMEQIKESNKLLSET
-380 VSRLTEELEHC
+380 VTRLTEELDQC
-391 KRWHNTE
+391 KRWYSTE
-398 VSGLRQTLDEE
+398 LAALKQVFDEE

-430 FSNLRQDISSMEEKI
+430 FSNLRQDITSMDEKI
-445 EYRLDERTT
+445 QYRLDERTT
-454 DLQDNVENCQTRISK
+454 DLQDNVENCQTRITK

-478 IISMEMVEN
+478 IISMEMVDN

-508 LVIVS
+508 LVVVS

-526 ARILSSAILVVAI
+526 ARILSSALLVVAI
-539 ILVGRDWE
+539 ILVGRNWDS
-547 RLTLCLSS
+547 LILCFDS
-555 IWQYVYESQPF
+555 IWQYVFETQPF

>member
-1 MNSGNL
+1 M
-7 PGRRFSFPVRK
+7 K
-18 KSEANKTVKSIKKI
+18 KSEAGKTAKIVKKI
-32 SAGKSPN
+32 SASKSPN
-39 LPKKEASPPE
+39 LPKKEPSPPE
-49 NVGVATKPRS
+49 NAGLGTKPRS

-64 MPASDDQMVRS
+64 MPAPDDQMVRS

-103 VATGTD
+103 GASGTE
-109 VSDPQKTKAAI
+109 VSDPQRTKSAI
-120 EHYQSKLNKTM
+120 EHYQRKLSKTM
-131 EQIKAEQAAKEEN
+131 ELIKAEQAAKEEN
-144 VNEYLRLASSA
+144 VNEYLRLAASA
-155 SADKQQLARIKAV
+155 SEDKQQLARIKAV

-183 QKKLEGYT
+183 QKKLEGYS
-191 KRIEDIQTSGVTGHK
+191 KRIEEIQTSGVTSHK

-215 GHGLKGVGAN
+215 GHGLK
-225 IVDGITGFS
+225 
-234 GGVVGNIKGAKDTM
+234 GVVGNIKGAKDTM

-265 ADNINQM
+265 ADNINQI
-272 KSLDDAGGMEGEK
+272 KSLEDPGGTEGDK
-285 PQGGTLP
+285 QHGGTLP
-292 ARYLSGYMSFPAS
+292 AS
-305 SQSKED
+305 
-311 TINDKN
+311 

-328 ILSGSNLEY
+328 ILSGSNFEI
-337 QSSPMSNSQN
+337 QSSPLSNSQN
-347 TSQQFV
+347 TSQQFP

-365 EVEQLRETNKSLAET
+365 EMEQVKESNKLLSET
-380 VSRLTEELEHC
+380 VTRLTEELDQC
-391 KRWHNTE
+391 KRWYSTE
-398 VSGLRQTLDEE
+398 LAALKQVFDEE

-430 FSNLRQDISSMEEKI
+430 FSNLRQDITSMDEKI
-445 EYRLDERTT
+445 QYRLDERTT
-454 DLQDNVENCQTRISK
+454 DLQDNVENCQTRITK

-478 IISMEMVEN
+478 IISMEMVDN

-508 LVIVS
+508 LVVVS

-526 ARILSSAILVVAI
+526 ARILSSALLVVAI
-539 ILVGRDWE
+539 ILVGRNWDS
-547 RLTLCLSS
+547 LILCFDS
-555 IWQYVYESQPF
+555 IWQYVFETQPF

>member
-1 MNSGNL
+1 M
-7 PGRRFSFPVRK
+7 K
-18 KSEANKTVKSIKKI
+18 KSEAGKTAKIVKKI
-32 SAGKSPN
+32 SASRSPN
-39 LPKKEASPPE
+39 LPKKEPSPPD
-49 NVGVATKPRS
+49 NAGLGTKPRS
-59 GSYNL
+59 GSYSL
-64 MPASDDQMVRS
+64 MPAAPDDQMVRS

-103 VATGTD
+103 VASGTD
-109 VSDPQKTKAAI
+109 VQDPQKTKAAI
-120 EHYQSKLNKTM
+120 EHYERKLNNTM
-131 EQIKAEQAAKEEN
+131 KLIKDEQTAKEEN
-144 VNEYLRLASSA
+144 VNEYLRLAAGA
-155 SADKQQLARIKAV
+155 SEDKQQLARIKTV
-168 FEKKNQKSTQSISTL
+168 FEKKNQKSTQSISNL
-183 QKKLEGYT
+183 QKKLEGYA
-191 KRIEDIQTSGVTGHK
+191 KRIEEIQTSGVTSHK

-215 GHGLKGVGAN
+215 GHGLK
-225 IVDGITGFS
+225 
-234 GGVVGNIKGAKDTM
+234 GVVGNIKGAKDTM

-265 ADNINQM
+265 ADNINQI
-272 KSLDDAGGMEGEK
+272 KLDEGGRPEGDK
-285 PQGGTLP
+285 QHGGTLP
-292 ARYLSGYMSFPAS
+292 AS
-305 SQSKED
+305 
-311 TINDKN
+311 

-328 ILSGSNLEY
+328 ILSGSNY
-337 QSSPMSNSQN
+337 DVQSSPLSNSQN
-347 TSQQFV
+347 TSQQFP

-360 EPILQ
+360 EPILA
-365 EVEQLRETNKSLAET
+365 EMEQVKESNRNLSET
-380 VSRLTEELEHC
+380 VTRLTGELEQC
-391 KRWHNTE
+391 KRWYSTE
-398 VSGLRQTLDEE
+398 VTSLRQVLEDE

-454 DLQDNVENCQTRISK
+454 DLQDNVENCQTRITK

-478 IISMEMVEN
+478 IISMEMVDN

-526 ARILSSAILVVAI
+526 ARILSSAVLVVAVI
-539 ILVGRDWE
+539 VVVRNWDGLI
-547 RLTLCLSS
+547 LCLDS
-555 IWQYVYESQPF
+555 IWQYVFEAQPF

>member
-1 MNSGNL
+1 MNSRNL
-7 PGRRFSFPVRK
+7 AARRFSFPARK
-18 KSEANKTVKSIKKI
+18 KSEAGKTSKIVKKI
-32 SAGKSPN
+32 SASKSPN
-39 LPKKEASPPE
+39 LPKKEPSPPE
-49 NVGVATKPRS
+49 NAGLGTKPRS

-64 MPASDDQMVRS
+64 MPAPDDQMVRS

-103 VATGTD
+103 GASGTE
-109 VSDPQKTKAAI
+109 VSDPQRTKSAI
-120 EHYQSKLNKTM
+120 EHYQRKLSKTM
-131 EQIKAEQAAKEEN
+131 ELIKAEQAAKEEN
-144 VNEYLRLASSA
+144 VNEYLRLAASA
-155 SADKQQLARIKAV
+155 SEDKQQLARIKAV

-183 QKKLEGYT
+183 QKKLEGYS
-191 KRIEDIQTSGVTGHK
+191 KRIEEIQTSGVTSHK

-215 GHGLKGVGAN
+215 GHGLK
-225 IVDGITGFS
+225 
-234 GGVVGNIKGAKDTM
+234 GVVGNIKGAKDTM

-265 ADNINQM
+265 ADNINQI
-272 KSLDDAGGMEGEK
+272 KSLEEAGGTEGDK
-285 PQGGTLP
+285 QHGGTLP
-292 ARYLSGYMSFPAS
+292 AS
-305 SQSKED
+305 
-311 TINDKN
+311 

-328 ILSGSNLEY
+328 ILSGSNFEI
-337 QSSPMSNSQN
+337 QSSPLSNSQN
-347 TSQQFV
+347 TSQQFP

-365 EVEQLRETNKSLAET
+365 EMEQVKESNKLLSET
-380 VSRLTEELEHC
+380 VTRLTEELDQC
-391 KRWHNTE
+391 KRWYSTE
-398 VSGLRQTLDEE
+398 LAALKQVFDEE

-430 FSNLRQDISSMEEKI
+430 FSNLRQDITSMDEKI
-445 EYRLDERTT
+445 QYRLDERTT
-454 DLQDNVENCQTRISK
+454 DLQDNVENCQTRITK

-478 IISMEMVEN
+478 IISMEMVDN

-508 LVIVS
+508 LVVVS

-526 ARILSSAILVVAI
+526 ARILSSALLVVAI
-539 ILVGRDWE
+539 ILVGRNWDS
-547 RLTLCLSS
+547 LILCFDS
-555 IWQYVYESQPF
+555 IWQYVFETQPF

>member
-1 MNSGNL
+1 MNSRNL
-7 PGRRFSFPVRK
+7 AARRFSFPARK
-18 KSEANKTVKSIKKI
+18 KSEAGKTSKIVKKI
-32 SAGKSPN
+32 SASKSPN
-39 LPKKEASPPE
+39 LPKKEPSPPE
-49 NVGVATKPRS
+49 NAGLGTKPRS

-64 MPASDDQMVRS
+64 MPAPDDQMVRS

-103 VATGTD
+103 GASGTE
-109 VSDPQKTKAAI
+109 VSDPQRTKSAI
-120 EHYQSKLNKTM
+120 EHYQRKLSKTM
-131 EQIKAEQAAKEEN
+131 ELIKAEQAAKEEN
-144 VNEYLRLASSA
+144 VNEYLRLAASA
-155 SADKQQLARIKAV
+155 SEDKQQLARIKAV

-183 QKKLEGYT
+183 QKKLEGYS
-191 KRIEDIQTSGVTGHK
+191 KRIEEIQTSGVTSHK

-265 ADNINQM
+265 ADNINQI
-272 KSLDDAGGMEGEK
+272 KSLEEAGGTEGDK
-285 PQGGTLP
+285 QHGGTLP
-292 ARYLSGYMSFPAS
+292 AS
-305 SQSKED
+305 
-311 TINDKN
+311 

-328 ILSGSNLEY
+328 ILSGSNFEI
-337 QSSPMSNSQN
+337 QSSPLSNSQN
-347 TSQQFV
+347 TSQQFP

-365 EVEQLRETNKSLAET
+365 EMEQVKESNKLLSET
-380 VSRLTEELEHC
+380 VTRLTEELDQC
-391 KRWHNTE
+391 KRWYSTE
-398 VSGLRQTLDEE
+398 LAALKQVFDEE

-430 FSNLRQDISSMEEKI
+430 FSNLRQDITSMDEKI
-445 EYRLDERTT
+445 QYRLDERTT
-454 DLQDNVENCQTRISK
+454 DLQDNVENCQTRITK

-478 IISMEMVEN
+478 IISMEMVDN

-508 LVIVS
+508 LVVVS

-526 ARILSSAILVVAI
+526 ARILSSALLVVAI
-539 ILVGRDWE
+539 ILVGRNWDS
-547 RLTLCLSS
+547 LILCFDS
-555 IWQYVYESQPF
+555 IWQYVFETQPF

>member
-1 MNSGNL
+1 MSESVLFFGHE
-7 PGRRFSFPVRK
+7 K
-18 KSEANKTVKSIKKI
+18 KSEAGKTAKIVKKL
-32 SAGKSPN
+32 SASRSPN
-39 LPKKEASPPE
+39 LPKKEPSPPD
-49 NVGVATKPRS
+49 NAGLGTKPRS
-59 GSYNL
+59 GSYSL
-64 MPASDDQMVRS
+64 MPAAPDDQMVRS

-96 LDDIDGD
+96 LDEIDGD
-103 VATGTD
+103 VASGTD
-109 VSDPQKTKAAI
+109 VQDPQKTKAAI
-120 EHYQSKLNKTM
+120 EHYERKLNNTM
-131 EQIKAEQAAKEEN
+131 KLIKDEQTAKEEN
-144 VNEYLRLASSA
+144 VNEYLRLAAGA
-155 SADKQQLARIKAV
+155 SEDKQQLARIKTV
-168 FEKKNQKSTQSISTL
+168 FEKKNQKSTQSISNL
-183 QKKLEGYT
+183 QKKLEGYA
-191 KRIEDIQTSGVTGHK
+191 KRIEEIQTSGVTSHK

-215 GHGLKGVGAN
+215 GHGLKFRLSVTKDRSKSKGGVGAN

-265 ADNINQM
+265 ADNINQI
-272 KSLDDAGGMEGEK
+272 KLDEGGRPEGDK
-285 PQGGTLP
+285 QHGGTLP
-292 ARYLSGYMSFPAS
+292 ARYLLG
-305 SQSKED
+305 
-311 TINDKN
+311 

-328 ILSGSNLEY
+328 ILSGSNY
-337 QSSPMSNSQN
+337 DVQSSPLSNSQN
-347 TSQQFV
+347 TSQQFP

-360 EPILQ
+360 EPILA
-365 EVEQLRETNKSLAET
+365 EMEQVKESNRNLSET
-380 VSRLTEELEHC
+380 VTRLTGELEQC
-391 KRWHNTE
+391 KRWYSTE
-398 VSGLRQTLDEE
+398 VTSLRQVLEDE

-454 DLQDNVENCQTRISK
+454 DLQDNVENCQTRITK

-478 IISMEMVEN
+478 IISMEMVDN

-526 ARILSSAILVVAI
+526 ARILSSAVLVVAVI
-539 ILVGRDWE
+539 VVVRNWDGLV
-547 RLTLCLSS
+547 LCLDS
-555 IWQYVYESQPF
+555 IWQYVFEAQPF

>member
-1 MNSGNL
+1 M
-7 PGRRFSFPVRK
+7 K
-18 KSEANKTVKSIKKI
+18 KSEAGKTAKIVKKI
-32 SAGKSPN
+32 SASKSPN
-39 LPKKEASPPE
+39 LPKKEPSPPD
-49 NVGVATKPRS
+49 NAGLGTKPRS

-64 MPASDDQMVRS
+64 MPAPDDQMVRS

-103 VATGTD
+103 VASGTD
-109 VSDPQKTKAAI
+109 VSDPQRTKTAI
-120 EHYQSKLNKTM
+120 EHYQRKLNKTM
-131 EQIKAEQAAKEEN
+131 ELIKAEQAAKEEN
-144 VNEYLRLASSA
+144 VNEYLRLAASA
-155 SADKQQLARIKAV
+155 SEDKQQLARIKAV

-183 QKKLEGYT
+183 QKKLEGYS
-191 KRIEDIQTSGVTGHK
+191 KRIEEIQTSGVTSHK

-265 ADNINQM
+265 ADNINQI
-272 KSLDDAGGMEGEK
+272 KSLEEAGGTEGDK
-285 PQGGTLP
+285 QHGGTLP
-292 ARYLSGYMSFPAS
+292 ARYLIG
-305 SQSKED
+305 
-311 TINDKN
+311 

-328 ILSGSNLEY
+328 ILSGSNFEI
-337 QSSPMSNSQN
+337 QSSPLSNSQN
-347 TSQQFV
+347 TSQQFP

-360 EPILQ
+360 DPILQ
-365 EVEQLRETNKSLAET
+365 EMEQVKESNKLLSET
-380 VSRLTEELEHC
+380 VTRLTEELDQC
-391 KRWHNTE
+391 KRWCSTE
-398 VSGLRQTLDEE
+398 LTALKQVFDEE

-454 DLQDNVENCQTRISK
+454 DLQDNVENCQTRITK

-478 IISMEMVEN
+478 IISMEMVDN

-502 AIVAVV
+502 AIVAVI
-508 LVIVS
+508 LVVVS

-526 ARILSSAILVVAI
+526 ARILSSALLVVAI
-539 ILVGRDWE
+539 ILVGRNWDS
-547 RLTLCLSS
+547 LILCFDS
-555 IWQYVYESQPF
+555 IWQYVFETQPF

>member
-18 KSEANKTVKSIKKI
+18 KSEASKTVKSIKKI
-32 SAGKSPN
+32 AAGKSPN

-49 NVGVATKPRS
+49 NAGTKPRS

-109 VSDPQKTKAAI
+109 VSDPQRTKAAI
-120 EHYQSKLNKTM
+120 EHYQSKVNKTM

-215 GHGLKGVGAN
+215 GHGLKGV
-225 IVDGITGFS
+225 
-234 GGVVGNIKGAKDTM
+234 VGNIKGAKDTV

-292 ARYLSGYMSFPAS
+292 ARYLSGYMSLPAS
-305 SQSKED
+305 SQTKED

-365 EVEQLRETNKSLAET
+365 EVEVLRETNKSLAET
-380 VSRLTEELEHC
+380 VSRLTEELDHC

-398 VSGLRQTLDEE
+398 VSALRQTLDEE

-513 TAANLVAPFLTTR
+513 TAANLIAPFLTTR
-526 ARILSSAILVVAI
+526 ARILSSAILVMAI

-547 RLTLCLSS
+547 RLVHCLNS
-555 IWQYVYESQPF
+555 IWQYVYESRPF

>member
-1 MNSGNL
+1 M
-7 PGRRFSFPVRK
+7 K
-18 KSEANKTVKSIKKI
+18 KSDAHKTAKSLKKI
-32 SAGKSPN
+32 SASKSPS
-39 LPKKEASPPE
+39 LSKKESTPPE
-49 NVGVATKPRS
+49 NAGAGSKPRS

-64 MPASDDQMVRS
+64 MPAPDDQMVRS

-103 VATGTD
+103 VATGSD
-109 VSDPQKTKAAI
+109 APDPQRTKAAI
-120 EHYQSKLNKTM
+120 EHYQSKVNKTM

-144 VNEYLRLASSA
+144 VNEYLRLAASA
-155 SADKQQLARIKAV
+155 NADKQQLARIKAV
-168 FEKKNQKSTQSISTL
+168 FEKKNQKSTQSISNL

-191 KRIEDIQTSGVTGHK
+191 KRIEEIQTSGVTGHK

-215 GHGLKGVGAN
+215 GHGLKFRLSVAK
-225 IVDGITGFS
+225 DRSKTK

-272 KSLDDAGGMEGEK
+272 KSLEEAGGTEGDK
-285 PQGGTLP
+285 QHGGTLP
-292 ARYLSGYMSFPAS
+292 AS
-305 SQSKED
+305 
-311 TINDKN
+311 

-328 ILSGSNLEY
+328 ILSGSNYEV
-337 QSSPMSNSQN
+337 QSSPLSNSQN
-347 TSQQFV
+347 TSQQFP
-353 GLTQAAL
+353 GLTPAAL
-360 EPILQ
+360 DPIFQ
-365 EVEQLRETNKSLAET
+365 EMDLLKENNKSLSEMVT
-380 VSRLTEELEHC
+380 RLTDELHQC
-391 KRWHNTE
+391 KRWYGTE
-398 VSGLRQTLDEE
+398 VSALRQSLEE
-409 RFKYERLEEQMND
+409 EGFKYERLEEQMND

-502 AIVAVV
+502 AIVAVI
-508 LVIVS
+508 LVVVS

-526 ARILSSAILVVAI
+526 ARILSSALLVVAI
-539 ILVGRDWE
+539 VIVGRNWDG
-547 RLTLCLSS
+547 LILCMSS
-555 IWQYVYESQPF
+555 IWQYVFEAQPF

>member
-1 MNSGNL
+1 MWCIPLLCIQGL
-7 PGRRFSFPVRK
+7 K
-18 KSEANKTVKSIKKI
+18 KSEAGKTAKIVKKI
-32 SAGKSPN
+32 SACKSPN
-39 LPKKEASPPE
+39 LPKKEPSPPE
-49 NVGVATKPRS
+49 NAGLGTKPRS

-64 MPASDDQMVRS
+64 MPAPDDQMVRS

-103 VATGTD
+103 GASGTE
-109 VSDPQKTKAAI
+109 VSDPQRTKAAI
-120 EHYQSKLNKTM
+120 EHYQRKLNKTM
-131 EQIKAEQAAKEEN
+131 ELIKAEQAAKEEN
-144 VNEYLRLASSA
+144 VNEYLRLAASA
-155 SADKQQLARIKAV
+155 SEDKQQLARIKAV

-183 QKKLEGYT
+183 QKKLEGYS
-191 KRIEDIQTSGVTGHK
+191 KRIEEIQTSGVTSHK

-265 ADNINQM
+265 ADNINQI
-272 KSLDDAGGMEGEK
+272 KSLEEAGGTEGDK
-285 PQGGTLP
+285 QHGGTLP
-292 ARYLSGYMSFPAS
+292 AS
-305 SQSKED
+305 
-311 TINDKN
+311 

-328 ILSGSNLEY
+328 ILSGSNFEI
-337 QSSPMSNSQN
+337 QSSPLSNSQN
-347 TSQQFV
+347 TSQQFP

-365 EVEQLRETNKSLAET
+365 EMEQIKESNKLLSET
-380 VSRLTEELEHC
+380 VTRLTEELDQC
-391 KRWHNTE
+391 KRWYSTE
-398 VSGLRQTLDEE
+398 LAALKQVFDEE

-430 FSNLRQDISSMEEKI
+430 FSNLRQDITSMDEKI
-445 EYRLDERTT
+445 QYRLDERTT
-454 DLQDNVENCQTRISK
+454 DLQDNVENCQTRITK

-478 IISMEMVEN
+478 IISMEMVDN

-508 LVIVS
+508 LVVVS

-526 ARILSSAILVVAI
+526 ARILSSALLVVAI
-539 ILVGRDWE
+539 ILVGRNWDS
-547 RLTLCLSS
+547 LILCFDS
-555 IWQYVYESQPF
+555 IWQYVFETQPF

>member
-215 GHGLKGVGAN
+215 GHGLK
-225 IVDGITGFS
+225 
-234 GGVVGNIKGAKDTM
+234 GVVGNIKGAKDTM

>member
-1 MNSGNL
+1 MNSRNL
-7 PGRRFSFPVRK
+7 AARRFSFPARK
-18 KSEANKTVKSIKKI
+18 KSEAGKTSKIVKKI
-32 SAGKSPN
+32 SASKSPN
-39 LPKKEASPPE
+39 LPKKEPSPPE
-49 NVGVATKPRS
+49 NAGLGTKPRS

-64 MPASDDQMVRS
+64 MPAPDDQMVRS

-103 VATGTD
+103 GASGTE
-109 VSDPQKTKAAI
+109 VSDPQRTKSAI
-120 EHYQSKLNKTM
+120 EHYQRKLSKTM
-131 EQIKAEQAAKEEN
+131 ELIKAEQAAKEEN
-144 VNEYLRLASSA
+144 VNEYLRLAASA
-155 SADKQQLARIKAV
+155 SEDKQQLARIKAV

-183 QKKLEGYT
+183 QKKLEGYS
-191 KRIEDIQTSGVTGHK
+191 KRIEEIQTSGVTSHK

-265 ADNINQM
+265 ADNINQI
-272 KSLDDAGGMEGEK
+272 KSLEEAGGTEGDK
-285 PQGGTLP
+285 QHGGTLP
-292 ARYLSGYMSFPAS
+292 ARYLIG
-305 SQSKED
+305 
-311 TINDKN
+311 

-328 ILSGSNLEY
+328 ILSGSNFEI
-337 QSSPMSNSQN
+337 QSSPLSNSQN
-347 TSQQFV
+347 TSQQFP

-365 EVEQLRETNKSLAET
+365 EMEQVKESNKLLSET
-380 VSRLTEELEHC
+380 VTRLTEELDQC
-391 KRWHNTE
+391 KRWYSTE
-398 VSGLRQTLDEE
+398 LAALKQVFDEE

-430 FSNLRQDISSMEEKI
+430 FSNLRQDITSMDEKI
-445 EYRLDERTT
+445 QYRLDERTT
-454 DLQDNVENCQTRISK
+454 DLQDNVENCQTRITK

-478 IISMEMVEN
+478 IISMEMVDN

-508 LVIVS
+508 LVVVS

-526 ARILSSAILVVAI
+526 ARILSSALLVVAI
-539 ILVGRDWE
+539 ILVGRNWDS
-547 RLTLCLSS
+547 LILCFDS
-555 IWQYVYESQPF
+555 IWQYVFETQPF

>member
-1 MNSGNL
+1 M
-7 PGRRFSFPVRK
+7 K
-18 KSEANKTVKSIKKI
+18 KSEAGKTAKIVKKI
-32 SAGKSPN
+32 SACKSPN
-39 LPKKEASPPE
+39 LPKKEPSPPE
-49 NVGVATKPRS
+49 NAGLGTKPRS

-64 MPASDDQMVRS
+64 MPAPDDQMVRS

-103 VATGTD
+103 GASGTE
-109 VSDPQKTKAAI
+109 VSDPQRTKSAI
-120 EHYQSKLNKTM
+120 EHYQRKLSKTM
-131 EQIKAEQAAKEEN
+131 ELIKAEQAAKEEN
-144 VNEYLRLASSA
+144 VNEYLRLAASA
-155 SADKQQLARIKAV
+155 SEDKQQLARIKAV

-183 QKKLEGYT
+183 QKKLEGYS
-191 KRIEDIQTSGVTGHK
+191 KRIEEIQTSGVTSHK

-215 GHGLKGVGAN
+215 GHGLK
-225 IVDGITGFS
+225 
-234 GGVVGNIKGAKDTM
+234 GVVGNIKGAKDTM

-265 ADNINQM
+265 ADNINQI
-272 KSLDDAGGMEGEK
+272 KSLEEPGGTEGDK
-285 PQGGTLP
+285 QHGGTLP
-292 ARYLSGYMSFPAS
+292 AS
-305 SQSKED
+305 
-311 TINDKN
+311 

-328 ILSGSNLEY
+328 ILSGSNFEI
-337 QSSPMSNSQN
+337 QSSPLSNSQN
-347 TSQQFV
+347 TSQQFP

-365 EVEQLRETNKSLAET
+365 EMEQVKESNKLLSET
-380 VSRLTEELEHC
+380 VTRLTEELDQC
-391 KRWHNTE
+391 KRWYSTE
-398 VSGLRQTLDEE
+398 LTTLRQVFDEE

-430 FSNLRQDISSMEEKI
+430 FSNLRQDITSMDEKI
-445 EYRLDERTT
+445 QYRLDERTT
-454 DLQDNVENCQTRISK
+454 DLQDNVENCQTRITK

-478 IISMEMVEN
+478 IISMEMVDN

-508 LVIVS
+508 LVVVS

-526 ARILSSAILVVAI
+526 ARILSSALLVVAI
-539 ILVGRDWE
+539 ILVGRNWDS
-547 RLTLCLSS
+547 LILCFDS
-555 IWQYVYESQPF
+555 IWQYVFETQPF

>member
-1 MNSGNL
+1 M
-7 PGRRFSFPVRK
+7 K
-18 KSEANKTVKSIKKI
+18 KSEAGKTAKIVKKI
-32 SAGKSPN
+32 SASKSPN
-39 LPKKEASPPE
+39 LPKKEPSPPE
-49 NVGVATKPRS
+49 NAGLGTKPRS

-64 MPASDDQMVRS
+64 MPAPDDQMVRS

-103 VATGTD
+103 GASGTE
-109 VSDPQKTKAAI
+109 VSDPQRTKAAI
-120 EHYQSKLNKTM
+120 EHYQRKLSKTM
-131 EQIKAEQAAKEEN
+131 ELIKAEQAAKEEN
-144 VNEYLRLASSA
+144 VNEYLRLAASA
-155 SADKQQLARIKAV
+155 SEDKQQLARIKAV

-183 QKKLEGYT
+183 QKKLEGYS
-191 KRIEDIQTSGVTGHK
+191 KRIEEIQTSGVTSHK

-215 GHGLKGVGAN
+215 GHGLK
-225 IVDGITGFS
+225 
-234 GGVVGNIKGAKDTM
+234 GVVGNIKGAKDTM

-265 ADNINQM
+265 ADNINQI
-272 KSLDDAGGMEGEK
+272 KSLEEAGGTEGDK
-285 PQGGTLP
+285 QHGGTLP
-292 ARYLSGYMSFPAS
+292 AS
-305 SQSKED
+305 
-311 TINDKN
+311 

-328 ILSGSNLEY
+328 ILSGSNFEI
-337 QSSPMSNSQN
+337 QSSPLSNSQN
-347 TSQQFV
+347 TSQQFP

-365 EVEQLRETNKSLAET
+365 EMEQVKESNKLLSET
-380 VSRLTEELEHC
+380 VTRLTEELDQC
-391 KRWHNTE
+391 KRWYSTE
-398 VSGLRQTLDEE
+398 LAALKQVFDEE

-430 FSNLRQDISSMEEKI
+430 FSNLRQDITSMDEKI
-445 EYRLDERTT
+445 QYRLDERTT
-454 DLQDNVENCQTRISK
+454 DLQDNVENCQTRITK

-478 IISMEMVEN
+478 IISMEMVDN

-508 LVIVS
+508 LVVVS

-526 ARILSSAILVVAI
+526 ARILSSALLVVAI
-539 ILVGRDWE
+539 ILVGRNWDS
-547 RLTLCLSS
+547 LILCFDS
-555 IWQYVYESQPF
+555 IWQYVFETQPF

>member
-1 MNSGNL
+1 M
-7 PGRRFSFPVRK
+7 K
-18 KSEANKTVKSIKKI
+18 KSEAGKTAKIVKKI
-32 SAGKSPN
+32 SACKSPN
-39 LPKKEASPPE
+39 LPKKEPSPPE
-49 NVGVATKPRS
+49 NAGLGTKPRS

-64 MPASDDQMVRS
+64 MPAPDDQMVRS

-103 VATGTD
+103 GASGTE
-109 VSDPQKTKAAI
+109 VSDPQRTKSAI
-120 EHYQSKLNKTM
+120 EHYQRKLSKTM
-131 EQIKAEQAAKEEN
+131 ELIKAEQAAKEEN
-144 VNEYLRLASSA
+144 VNEYLRLAASA
-155 SADKQQLARIKAV
+155 SEDKQQLARIKAV

-183 QKKLEGYT
+183 QKKLEGYS
-191 KRIEDIQTSGVTGHK
+191 KRIEEIQTSGVTSHK

-215 GHGLKGVGAN
+215 GHGLK
-225 IVDGITGFS
+225 
-234 GGVVGNIKGAKDTM
+234 GVVGNIKGAKDTM

-265 ADNINQM
+265 ADNINQI
-272 KSLDDAGGMEGEK
+272 KSLEEPGGTEGDK
-285 PQGGTLP
+285 QHGGTLP
-292 ARYLSGYMSFPAS
+292 AS
-305 SQSKED
+305 
-311 TINDKN
+311 

-328 ILSGSNLEY
+328 ILSGSNFEI
-337 QSSPMSNSQN
+337 QSSPLSNSQN
-347 TSQQFV
+347 TSQQFP

-365 EVEQLRETNKSLAET
+365 EMEQVKESNKLLSET
-380 VSRLTEELEHC
+380 VTRLTEELDQC
-391 KRWHNTE
+391 KRWYSTE
-398 VSGLRQTLDEE
+398 LAALKQVFDEE

-430 FSNLRQDISSMEEKI
+430 FSNLRQDITSMDEKI
-445 EYRLDERTT
+445 QYRLDERTT
-454 DLQDNVENCQTRISK
+454 DLQDNVENCQTRITK

-478 IISMEMVEN
+478 IISMEMVDN

-508 LVIVS
+508 LVVVS

-526 ARILSSAILVVAI
+526 ARILSSALLVVAI
-539 ILVGRDWE
+539 ILVGRNWDS
-547 RLTLCLSS
+547 LILCFDS
-555 IWQYVYESQPF
+555 IWQYVFETQPF

>member
-292 ARYLSGYMSFPAS
+292 AS
-305 SQSKED
+305 
-311 TINDKN
+311 

>member
-1 MNSGNL
+1 M
-7 PGRRFSFPVRK
+7 K
-18 KSEANKTVKSIKKI
+18 KSEAGKTAKIVKKI
-32 SAGKSPN
+32 SASKSPN
-39 LPKKEASPPE
+39 LPKKEPSPPD
-49 NVGVATKPRS
+49 NAGLGTKPRS

-64 MPASDDQMVRS
+64 MPAPDDQMVRS

-103 VATGTD
+103 VASGTD
-109 VSDPQKTKAAI
+109 VSDPQRTKTAI
-120 EHYQSKLNKTM
+120 EHYQRKLNKTM
-131 EQIKAEQAAKEEN
+131 ELIKAEQAAKEEN
-144 VNEYLRLASSA
+144 VNEYLRLAASA
-155 SADKQQLARIKAV
+155 SEDKQQLARIKAV

-183 QKKLEGYT
+183 QKKLEGYS
-191 KRIEDIQTSGVTGHK
+191 KRIEEIQTSGVTSHK

-215 GHGLKGVGAN
+215 GHGLK
-225 IVDGITGFS
+225 
-234 GGVVGNIKGAKDTM
+234 GVVGNIKGAKDTM

-265 ADNINQM
+265 ADNINQI
-272 KSLDDAGGMEGEK
+272 KSLEEAGGTEGDK
-285 PQGGTLP
+285 QHGGTLP
-292 ARYLSGYMSFPAS
+292 ARYLIG
-305 SQSKED
+305 
-311 TINDKN
+311 

-328 ILSGSNLEY
+328 ILSGSNFEI
-337 QSSPMSNSQN
+337 QSSPLSNSQN
-347 TSQQFV
+347 TSQQFP

-360 EPILQ
+360 DPILQ
-365 EVEQLRETNKSLAET
+365 EMEQVKESNKLLSET
-380 VSRLTEELEHC
+380 VTRLTEELDQC
-391 KRWHNTE
+391 KRWCSTE
-398 VSGLRQTLDEE
+398 LTALKQVFDEE

-454 DLQDNVENCQTRISK
+454 DLQDNVENCQTRITK

-478 IISMEMVEN
+478 IISMEMVDN

-502 AIVAVV
+502 AIVAVI
-508 LVIVS
+508 LVVVS

-526 ARILSSAILVVAI
+526 ARILSSALLVVAI
-539 ILVGRDWE
+539 ILVGRNWDS
-547 RLTLCLSS
+547 LILCFDS
-555 IWQYVYESQPF
+555 IWQYVFETQPF

>member
-1 MNSGNL
+1 M
-7 PGRRFSFPVRK
+7 K
-18 KSEANKTVKSIKKI
+18 KSEAGKTAKIVKKI
-32 SAGKSPN
+32 SASKSPN
-39 LPKKEASPPE
+39 LPKKEPSPPE
-49 NVGVATKPRS
+49 NAGLGTKPRS

-64 MPASDDQMVRS
+64 MPAPDDQMVRS

-103 VATGTD
+103 GASGTE
-109 VSDPQKTKAAI
+109 VSDPQRTKSAI
-120 EHYQSKLNKTM
+120 EHYQRKLSKTM
-131 EQIKAEQAAKEEN
+131 ELIKAEQAAKEEN
-144 VNEYLRLASSA
+144 VNEYLRLAASA
-155 SADKQQLARIKAV
+155 SEDKQQLARIKAV

-183 QKKLEGYT
+183 QKKLEGYS
-191 KRIEDIQTSGVTGHK
+191 KRIEEIQTSGVTSHK

-215 GHGLKGVGAN
+215 GHGLK
-225 IVDGITGFS
+225 
-234 GGVVGNIKGAKDTM
+234 GVVGNIKGAKDTM

-265 ADNINQM
+265 ADNINQI
-272 KSLDDAGGMEGEK
+272 KSLEEAGGTEGDK
-285 PQGGTLP
+285 QHGGTLP
-292 ARYLSGYMSFPAS
+292 AS
-305 SQSKED
+305 
-311 TINDKN
+311 

-328 ILSGSNLEY
+328 ILSGSNFEI
-337 QSSPMSNSQN
+337 QSSPLSNSQN
-347 TSQQFV
+347 TSQQFP

-365 EVEQLRETNKSLAET
+365 EMEQVKESNKLLSET
-380 VSRLTEELEHC
+380 VTRLTEELDQC
-391 KRWHNTE
+391 KRWYSTE
-398 VSGLRQTLDEE
+398 LVALKQVFDEE

-430 FSNLRQDISSMEEKI
+430 FSNLRQDITSMDEKI
-445 EYRLDERTT
+445 QYRLDERTT
-454 DLQDNVENCQTRISK
+454 DLQDNVENCQTRITK

-478 IISMEMVEN
+478 IISMEMVDN

-508 LVIVS
+508 LVVVS

-526 ARILSSAILVVAI
+526 ARILSSALLVVAI
-539 ILVGRDWE
+539 ILVGRNWDS
-547 RLTLCLSS
+547 LILCFDS
-555 IWQYVYESQPF
+555 IWQYVFETQPF

>member
-1 MNSGNL
+1 M
-7 PGRRFSFPVRK
+7 K
-18 KSEANKTVKSIKKI
+18 KSEAGKTAKIVKKI
-32 SAGKSPN
+32 SASKSPN
-39 LPKKEASPPE
+39 LPKKEPSPPE
-49 NVGVATKPRS
+49 NAGLGTKPRS

-64 MPASDDQMVRS
+64 MPAPDDQMVRS

-103 VATGTD
+103 GASGTE
-109 VSDPQKTKAAI
+109 VSDPQRTKSAI
-120 EHYQSKLNKTM
+120 EHYQRKLSKTM
-131 EQIKAEQAAKEEN
+131 ELIKAEQAAKEEN
-144 VNEYLRLASSA
+144 VNEYLRLAASA
-155 SADKQQLARIKAV
+155 SEDKQQLARIKAV

-183 QKKLEGYT
+183 QKKLEGYS
-191 KRIEDIQTSGVTGHK
+191 KRIEEIQTSGVTSHK

-215 GHGLKGVGAN
+215 GHGLK
-225 IVDGITGFS
+225 
-234 GGVVGNIKGAKDTM
+234 GVVGNIKGAKDTM

-265 ADNINQM
+265 ADNINQI
-272 KSLDDAGGMEGEK
+272 KSLEEPGGTEGDK
-285 PQGGTLP
+285 QHGGTLP
-292 ARYLSGYMSFPAS
+292 AS
-305 SQSKED
+305 
-311 TINDKN
+311 

-328 ILSGSNLEY
+328 ILSGSNFEI
-337 QSSPMSNSQN
+337 QSSPLSNSQN
-347 TSQQFV
+347 TSQQFP

-365 EVEQLRETNKSLAET
+365 EMEQVKESNKLLSET
-380 VSRLTEELEHC
+380 VTRLTEELDQC
-391 KRWHNTE
+391 KRWYSTE
-398 VSGLRQTLDEE
+398 LAALKQVFDEE

-430 FSNLRQDISSMEEKI
+430 FSNLRQDITSMDEKI
-445 EYRLDERTT
+445 QYRLDERTT
-454 DLQDNVENCQTRISK
+454 DLQDNVENCQTRITK

-478 IISMEMVEN
+478 IISMEMVDN

-508 LVIVS
+508 LVVVS

-526 ARILSSAILVVAI
+526 ARILSSALLVVAI
-539 ILVGRDWE
+539 ILVGRNWDS
-547 RLTLCLSS
+547 LILCFDS
-555 IWQYVYESQPF
+555 IWQYVFETQPF